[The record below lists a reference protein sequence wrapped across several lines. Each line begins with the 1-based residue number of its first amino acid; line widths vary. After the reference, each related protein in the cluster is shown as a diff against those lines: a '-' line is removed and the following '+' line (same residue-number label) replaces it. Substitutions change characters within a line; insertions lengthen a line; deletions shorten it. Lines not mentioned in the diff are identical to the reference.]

1 MATINGTP
9 NQNNYLVGTDGDDL
23 IFGANMKDYILGGA
37 GDDHLYGG
45 KGADHID
52 GGCGDDFIYAGRAVA
67 VLTGGEG
74 DDTFYFAQNVAG
86 EQYKDGNRGTKVIT
100 DFDCGDKAVLDHFN
114 QVTWDKDHGNLLSGQ
129 GHVIAH
135 LDGHEGADLQLTH
148 VGQHWEGLLA

>member
-9 NQNNYLVGTDGDDL
+9 NQNNYLVGTDGADF
-23 IFGANMKDYILGGA
+23 IFGANMKEYILGGA

-45 KGADHID
+45 KQADHID
-52 GGCGDDFIYAGRAVA
+52 GGCGDDFIYAGRAA
-67 VLTGGEG
+67 SVLTGGEG

-114 QVTWDKDHGNLLSGQ
+114 QVTWDKDHGK